1 MLRKVVHS
9 KLHMLRVTKT
19 QPDYSGSLGVDPVIL
34 REVGLRV
41 NDAVLVANNRNGE
54 RFETYLLDAEAGSGL
69 VGVYGAA
76 AHLVEVGDP
85 LIVMHFAFVDD
96 EEYGL
101 HRPRVAIFNESNEVV
116 KRLEYEPTQL

>member
-9 KLHMLRVTKT
+9 KLHMLRVTKA

-69 VGVYGAA
+69 VAVYGAA

-85 LIVMHFAFVDD
+85 LIVMHFAFVSD
-96 EEYGL
+96 EEYQA
-101 HRPRVAIFNESNEVV
+101 HRPRVAIFNEKNEIV
-116 KRLEYEPTQL
+116 KRLQYEPTEL